1 MKNLITGLQHIGI
14 PTNNIEKTIEF
25 YKNIGFEVAH
35 RAVNEAAEGEK
46 VAFLRLENVT
56 IETYENHQAAE
67 AAGAIDHIAL
77 DVTDIEAAWELIK
90 AAGYPVLDTEIQF
103 LPFWDRGVRF
113 FTILGPN
120 KEKVEFSQMM

>member
-35 RAVNEAAEGEK
+35 RAVNEAAGGEK

-77 DVTDIEAAWELIK
+77 DVTDIEAVWEFIK